1 MAGKILNQLWK
12 AKDAYIFHEPVD
24 PVRLNIPNYLNIV
37 KNPMDFGTIKKKL
50 NMNFYDNP

>member
-1 MAGKILNQLWK
+1 MKILNQLWK

-24 PVRLNIPNYLNIV
+24 PIKLNIPNYLNIV
-37 KNPMDFGTIKKKL
+37 KNPMDLGTIKKKL